1 MGQVKDKWI
10 FIQVCECVFS
20 PLPLYAPHDKISSIL
35 PFLGLQAL
43 LGVGK
48 TPTGFQLKPFFPIQ
62 YNGDSVISLDVSHRT
77 PVYVT
82 VMVENFAG
90 LRSVLRSSKLLTDHT
105 APAINNVSVNADFTS
120 TENDTNT
127 TLFEN
132 EALIY
137 LDVSWKVRDE
147 ESDIVMCLI
156 SVGKYR
162 NCWACLA

>member
-1 MGQVKDKWI
+1 M
-10 FIQVCECVFS
+10 
-20 PLPLYAPHDKISSIL
+20 
-35 PFLGLQAL
+35 
-43 LGVGK
+43 
-48 TPTGFQLKPFFPIQ
+48 KPFYPIQ
-62 YNGDSVISLDVSHRT
+62 YNGDSVISLDVSHGT

-90 LRSVLRSSKLLTDHT
+90 LRSVFRSSKLLTDHT
-105 APAINNVSVNADFTS
+105 APLLDNVVVNTAFTR

-132 EALIY
+132 EALIR

-156 SVGKYR
+156 SVGKYLNYWVR
-162 NCWACLA
+162 SA